1 MNPLK
6 VLLGSFKIQMTEPL
20 SLAMTPGDKLDVD
33 SVDLYVLALR
43 PSYRRLVKYDF
54 EVSLEIRA
62 DKARDRKIIRV

>member
-1 MNPLK
+1 
-6 VLLGSFKIQMTEPL
+6 MTEPL
-20 SLAMTPGDKLDVD
+20 SLAMTLGDKLDVD